1 VRLLKISTI
10 TPNWITASYCA
21 RAARLAKMRCR
32 GECISKKTLQPRK
45 HQVFQSPRKLY
56 FNTHYV
62 VKSFAL
68 LFSISLL
75 FYVLCSYLS
84 QFVGLGTCTAS
95 EHAAAAALEGSS
107 RDHRR
112 LGSHHQRLS
121 NSRHQ
126 NQPSGH
132 CRRLRA
138 SRSRRPS
145 PGADTT
151 AANTQSQ
158 PPLHPIPPPLS
169 SSRDHSAVVAVK
181 TSPSAVRQELKNW
194 AEIMVWAID
203 HAAPWR
209 NRLKLKSESA
219 LLGNCSRAVSDPRAG
234 LPFPPTLVRP
244 SLASPSS
251 SSNKLRTVVAAAA
264 AADSPQISRA
274 PLSEASSSFSSS
286 SASELPSGYHGLDLT
301 ALASLS
307 HLTKARANLH
317 RLHDEYLAMA
327 SGSSTHPKKSSRG
340 HGKRGKH
347 EHD

>member
-1 VRLLKISTI
+1 
-10 TPNWITASYCA
+10 
-21 RAARLAKMRCR
+21 MRCR
-32 GECISKKTLQPRK
+32 GECISKKTLKPRK
-45 HQVFQSPRKLY
+45 HQVIQSPRTLY

-68 LFSISLL
+68 VFSISLF

-95 EHAAAAALEGSS
+95 EHAASSTPEGRS

-112 LGSHHQRLS
+112 LGSHSQRLS
-121 NSRHQ
+121 SSRHQ
-126 NQPSGH
+126 NHLSGH
-132 CRRLRA
+132 RRRLRA
-138 SRSRRPS
+138 SRSRRPAQ
-145 PGADTT
+145 GTETT
-151 AANTQSQ
+151 ARSTQSQ
-158 PPLHPIPPPLS
+158 PPLQPLPPPLS

-209 NRLKLKSESA
+209 NRLKLTSESS

-244 SLASPSS
+244 SLASSPSS
-251 SSNKLRTVVAAAA
+251 SSKKPRAVIAAAT
-264 AADSPQISRA
+264 DSPQIFRA
-274 PLSEASSSFSSS
+274 PLSEASSSSS
-286 SASELPSGYHGLDLT
+286 SASELPAGYHGLDLT

-307 HLTKARANLH
+307 HSSKARANLR

-347 EHD
+347 AHE